1 MEQQTTQILVVD
13 DNPKF
18 VISYMFYWK
27 GKVSG

>member
-1 MEQQTTQILVVD
+1 MEQQTTKVLVVEITR
-13 DNPKF
+13 KF